1 MKKKIISILGILL
14 SLFGL
19 VMLYLFFVFNNL
31 NSSAYLNNDVTDYIV
46 IEIIVLLLLLGLL
59 IYSIINLFKK

>member
-19 VMLYLFFVFNNL
+19 AMLYLFFVFNNL
-31 NSSAYLNNDVTDYIV
+31 NSNAYSNNDVTDYIY
-46 IEIIVLLLLLGLL
+46 IEAIILFFSLGFL